1 MLEVFEISV
10 YLSIYNR
17 IVVKK
22 RNIHTIIPS
31 SLFVITCTLFHTVR
45 SIPCLFDFCF

>member
-17 IVVKK
+17 IVVVKK

-45 SIPCLFDFCF
+45 SIPC